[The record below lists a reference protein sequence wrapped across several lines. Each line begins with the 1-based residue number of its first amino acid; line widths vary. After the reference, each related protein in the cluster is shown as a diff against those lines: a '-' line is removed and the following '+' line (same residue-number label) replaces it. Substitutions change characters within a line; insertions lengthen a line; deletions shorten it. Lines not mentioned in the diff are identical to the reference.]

1 MAVHTTGHGGVW
13 YSCWFNV
20 YNRVPT
26 LALAHKPVAVV
37 AGGGTLVDMPTVML
51 PNNVLTHVLQEFKRL
66 KHQNA
71 IVWIA
76 EDFFLVSKLTP
87 SIGSLV

>member
-1 MAVHTTGHGGVW
+1 
-13 YSCWFNV
+13 
-20 YNRVPT
+20 
-26 LALAHKPVAVV
+26 VV